1 MLPSGEFRY
10 KVSMIEHDGNRRVGL
25 IGEKRG
31 DGDDADE
38 ASCVGDGLEAIVA
51 LPSRMVEDGFCGR
64 MIGGDGLPGNTARVQ
79 GRIMAAMARID
90 DDPDRIAA
98 VDDIHAVER
107 QSRIHTLGA
116 ADRKS
121 KRLHSST

>member
-1 MLPSGEFRY
+1 
-10 KVSMIEHDGNRRVGL
+10 
-25 IGEKRG
+25 
-31 DGDDADE
+31 
-38 ASCVGDGLEAIVA
+38 
-51 LPSRMVEDGFCGR
+51 

-116 ADRKS
+116 ADADGRHAVIGELERSQPARIAKVDGAEVVRDRRS
-121 KRLHSST
+121 EEHTPELQSLMRISYAVFCLQNT

>member
-1 MLPSGEFRY
+1 MRISDWSSAVCSSDL
-10 KVSMIEHDGNRRVGL
+10 
-25 IGEKRG
+25 
-31 DGDDADE
+31 
-38 ASCVGDGLEAIVA
+38 LEAIVA

-116 ADRKS
+116 ADADGRHAVIGEHERSQPARIAKVDGAEVVDRKS
-121 KRLHSST
+121 